1 MSAPT
6 WNEEFELRGGS
17 CPVSDI
23 QDYFEYIIKKY
34 ETFTDNP
41 SIKIYVN
48 KIEKRITF
56 RTKTGYYLK
65 VLTPEAM
72 KLLES
77 SKNKITKVKMVKIFL
92 IYIEI
97 TEVVLVYC
105 NIVNNDYQ
113 QDSRSLYTFVPNK
126 FFWQLLDI
134 SPKNFIFLKTFSSE
148 FLYIEAW
155 FTDQSSKH
163 LGIED
168 KHYPSY

>member
-1 MSAPT
+1 M
-6 WNEEFELRGGS
+6 
-17 CPVSDI
+17 
-23 QDYFEYIIKKY
+23 
-34 ETFTDNP
+34 
-41 SIKIYVN
+41 N

-65 VLTPEAM
+65 LLTSEAM

-77 SKNKITKVKMVKIFL
+77 TKNKIIKVKMVKIFL

-97 TEVVLVYC
+97 TELVLVYC

-113 QDSRSLYTFVPNK
+113 QDSRSLYTFVPNN

-134 SPKNFIFLKTFSSE
+134 STKNFIFLKTFSSE
-148 FLYIEAW
+148 FSYIEAW

-168 KHYPSY
+168 KHYLSY